1 MNGAE
6 VCTIEDLK
14 KNFNP
19 ADLVSYRNRFAAWLK
34 GWDYDEEAMEVVS
47 LDPELTDEDWLEAI
61 CKIIGISEDELK
73 VSWSKIGEQA
83 KQEEERAAA
92 QLEEMEEK
100 KRARSVER
108 LRISDFS
115 EQDAPWRNDES
126 IDGIEGIEYSICGN
140 KIFVAISTSDFK
152 NLMFVSEDRNTFK
165 CIDVTANDYG
175 GDFVY
180 ICPIASSAEELNYLT
195 KIETNE

>member
-1 MNGAE
+1 MAQFPLKMNGAE

-73 VSWSKIGEQA
+73 TSRKKEEDA
-83 KQEEERAAA
+83 TKQEKKEKEA
-92 QLEEMEEK
+92 QTEAE
-100 KRARSVER
+100 
-108 LRISDFS
+108 
-115 EQDAPWRNDES
+115 DAPD
-126 IDGIEGIEYSICGN
+126 
-140 KIFVAISTSDFK
+140 
-152 NLMFVSEDRNTFK
+152 
-165 CIDVTANDYG
+165 
-175 GDFVY
+175 
-180 ICPIASSAEELNYLT
+180 PIAAERPASTEENGTNGACPKVSRMLT
-195 KIETNE
+195 FLSR